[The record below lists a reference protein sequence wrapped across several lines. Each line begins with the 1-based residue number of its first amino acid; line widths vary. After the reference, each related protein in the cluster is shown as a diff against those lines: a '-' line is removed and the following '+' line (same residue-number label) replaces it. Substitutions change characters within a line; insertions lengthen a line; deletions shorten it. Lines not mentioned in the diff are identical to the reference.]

1 MIKYWHFISQS
12 HNMCLRP
19 GSVKWFC
26 CPTWTAIVYSSIIW
40 KCAELPRF
48 MRNCVQLAIFISVC
62 VCCRYL
68 FILVF
73 LCLSPS
79 SWWSICIH
87 FPLTLMLAAS
97 DQCQWSLS
105 LNEAHSYS
113 QTFHVVSPFSFRMN
127 LSQFLLF
134 FWLGR
139 RLSLSTLAHNQFE
152 RYPQSLRWVL
162 VFKLASLLVSFLT
175 QNFSCFWSMIRF
187 FVSVVTGL
195 HKFERINLCSACN
208 STTSVFFRVL
218 FLQYCHLSLD
228 FFFHNLLLKRNSR
241 LSP

>member
-1 MIKYWHFISQS
+1 
-12 HNMCLRP
+12 
-19 GSVKWFC
+19 
-26 CPTWTAIVYSSIIW
+26 
-40 KCAELPRF
+40 
-48 MRNCVQLAIFISVC
+48 
-62 VCCRYL
+62 
-68 FILVF
+68 

-195 HKFERINLCSACN
+195 HKFERINLCSARN
-208 STTSVFFRVL
+208 STIS
-218 FLQYCHLSLD
+218 LSLESC
-228 FFFHNLLLKRNSR
+228 FCNTVVCLSIFFHNLLLKRNSR